1 MIILGVMM
9 AILLFLTPNLYK
21 KDNTEASSSCPPH
34 DWEVKDQEDENGEK
48 LCSYMQCRKCGAIVS
63 G

>member
-1 MIILGVMM
+1 M